1 MKKSF
6 LKSLTILLVLSMA
19 MTILVLPS
27 CKSVSSVESLKS
39 NVESQ
44 EVHDSQLSTVDIQYS
59 SLRDS
64 IVYREKVVHDTVYI
78 TKEVYRDRL
87 EARGERQKAVRTDT
101 VVVTEWRE
109 KVIELP
115 PEKYVPKFY
124 KWCTGLLWAIG
135 LLAIGYW
142 LLKRWLKRIY

>member
-27 CKSVSSVESLKS
+27 CKSHNTPLISRMDTNSYQVHALQRIDTIYRHDSVFIQERTKGDTVYLTRT
-39 NVESQ
+39 EWRDRWRIR
-44 EVHDSQLSTVDIQYS
+44 EVHDTIHNTQ
-59 SLRDS
+59 
-64 IVYREKVVHDTVYI
+64 YI
-78 TKEVYRDRL
+78 T
-87 EARGERQKAVRTDT
+87 QT
-101 VVVTEWRE
+101 
-109 KVIELP
+109 IEHP

-135 LLAIGYW
+135 LLAMGRFA
-142 LLKRWLKRIY
+142 LKLWCRV